1 MRRKIA
7 HRSLRWLVY
16 PGYEGGGIKYITFQ
30 TNKSGLFNPSVTV
43 NDASLV
49 TWDYGD
55 GNTSTGTTA
64 NRTYPDA
71 TTKTV
76 TVTFANPAAVTH
88 LAFFSQ
94 SLVGTFALSQLSILT
109 GLQEFRGY
117 SNTSWNVTGSLSD
130 LPSTMAYL
138 HLGSTSSTITGA
150 LGDLP
155 STMTVLHLGSTSS
168 TITGALGDLPSTMAY
183 LNLGSTSS
191 TITGALGDLP
201 STMAYLNLGSTSST
215 ITGGVSAPSAT
226 GLLNAQL
233 YSMVYTQAQLDA
245 LILYIYMYRANW
257 TSAAPVL
264 HIGGTNPAPSGTYQD
279 GDPPTTGKEYIYELV
294 NDPEAEGFNQWA
306 ITYTA

>member
-191 TITGALGDLP
+191 TITG
-201 STMAYLNLGSTSST
+201 
-215 ITGGVSAPSAT
+215 GVSAPSAT

>member
-117 SNTSWNVTGSLSD
+117 SNTSCNVTGSLSD

-155 STMTVLHLGSTSS
+155 STMTVLH
-168 TITGALGDLPSTMAY
+168 
-183 LNLGSTSS
+183 LGSTSS